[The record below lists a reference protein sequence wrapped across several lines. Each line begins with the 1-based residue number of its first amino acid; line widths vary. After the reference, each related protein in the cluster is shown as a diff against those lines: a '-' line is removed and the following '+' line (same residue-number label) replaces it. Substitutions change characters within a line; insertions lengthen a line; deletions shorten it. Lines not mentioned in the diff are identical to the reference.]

1 MVVNKI
7 VNEPGITLKTL
18 KAILISKEYDL
29 KLMAVKEIHKLIKR
43 VSYKDL
49 PEEIITLLSK
59 MDLSV
64 LEAEKT

>member
-1 MVVNKI
+1 MVTNRV
-7 VNEPGITLKTL
+7 VSQPGITLKTL
-18 KAILISKEYDL
+18 KGILVSKEYDL
-29 KLMAVKEIHKLIKR
+29 RLMAVKEIHKLIKR

-49 PEEIITLLSK
+49 PLQLISMLSK